1 MLVVC
6 DDQCR
11 ITYYHVGWPGSVH
24 DNRVWRTCNLF
35 KNCDQYFSPKEYLL
49 GDSAFT
55 ASDIMIPP
63 FKAYAGQFLSP
74 NQSAFNTLLSKPRV
88 TSEHCIGRLKGRLP
102 LLKNIPMVLANKR
115 HMDRIIDSVRGAV
128 VLHNFLIEE
137 PIEADW
143 IDERDGNDD
152 LEPERG
158 SGGQSN
164 QPNYK
169 RRDEL
174 LYYLSE
180 LQETSIN

>member
-24 DNRVWRTCNLF
+24 DNRVWQTCKLF
-35 KNCDQYFSPKEYLL
+35 KNCNQYFSPKEYLL

-55 ASDIMIPP
+55 ASFIMIPP
-63 FKAYAGQFLSP
+63 FKANAGQFLLS
-74 NQSAFNTLLSKPRV
+74 NQSPFNTLLSKPRV

-102 LLKNIPMVLANKR
+102 LLKDIPMVLANKR
-115 HMDRIIDSVRGAV
+115 HMDRIIDTVRGAV

-143 IDERDGNDD
+143 IDDVDNTDD
-152 LEPERG
+152 LEPERL
-158 SGGQSN
+158 GGGSN
-164 QPNYK
+164 QSEHK
-169 RRDEL
+169 RKHEL
-174 LYYLSE
+174 LY
-180 LQETSIN
+180 